1 MTESTAVGTRGFNTE
16 KFQNYYS
23 IGLLAPN
30 MQAKVVDWNT
40 GSFSPPG
47 SSGELWLRGP
57 AIMKGYL
64 NNVEATMSTIDKDG
78 WLHTGD
84 LVCFDQEGYIHIFDR
99 LKEII
104 KYKGFQI
111 APADLEAVLISHPEI
126 LDVAVTAALDEES
139 GEVPVAFVVR
149 KNGSRLSAEAVMD
162 YVSEQVAPYRKV
174 RKVVFTNTIPKSA
187 AGKILR
193 RELRNFMT
201 SRL

>member
-1 MTESTAVGTRGFNTE
+1 MTETTAVGTRGFNTE
-16 KFQNYYS
+16 RIRKYSS

-30 MQAKVVDWNT
+30 MQAKVVDWKT
-40 GSFSPPG
+40 GTPLPPND
-47 SSGELWLRGP
+47 SGELWFRGP
-57 AIMKGYL
+57 AIMKEYL
-64 NNVEATMSTIDKDG
+64 NNAKATMSTIDEDG

-84 LVCFDQEGYIHIFDR
+84 IVFFNKDGYIYIHDR

-111 APADLEAVLISHPEI
+111 APADLEAVLINHPEI
-126 LDVAVTAALDEES
+126 VDVAVTAAMDEEC

-149 KNGSRLSAEAVMD
+149 KNGSKLSRKAVMD
-162 YVSEQVAPYRKV
+162 YVAGHVAPHKKV
-174 RKVVFTNTIPKSA
+174 RKVVFTSSIPKSA

-193 RELRNFMT
+193 RELRNLLT